1 MKNQGNYINY
11 SELHFTSDTEREK
24 YLKLSKDYRTDDVF
38 ISLKQKGLIR
48 KSITKIWNVEGQAKL
63 GLLFEY
69 CDKNAFERCEMEIR
83 DLTNKYAFKFSMSVR
98 TLRGIEQQ
106 EWTSE
111 TEKQVM
117 YEEH

>member
-1 MKNQGNYINY
+1 
-11 SELHFTSDTEREK
+11 
-24 YLKLSKDYRTDDVF
+24 
-38 ISLKQKGLIR
+38 
-48 KSITKIWNVEGQAKL
+48 
-63 GLLFEY
+63 
-69 CDKNAFERCEMEIR
+69 MEIR

-98 TLRGIEQQ
+98 TLRGIELQ